1 MDKAVAHTIGWLQLR
16 LAYLKTAIEEH
27 RIGYCFESLSKTG
40 WRGQQRKGGAGVVIQ
55 KC

>member
-27 RIGYCFESLSKTG
+27 RIGSCFESLSTNGMAWPTKKK
-40 WRGQQRKGGAGVVIQ
+40 RGRES
-55 KC
+55 